1 MRMLKDMSGLFFFTV
16 LFCKRVLENVFLWV
30 FHNLIEVDYI
40 FKQINLINKDEIKIM
55 HLQKTMQKK
64 KSDKQKYSSL

>member
-1 MRMLKDMSGLFFFTV
+1 MRMLKDISGLFFFFTV
-16 LFCKRVLENVFLWV
+16 LFCKRV
-30 FHNLIEVDYI
+30 FHYLIEVDYI

>member
-1 MRMLKDMSGLFFFTV
+1 MRMLKDMSGLFFLLYSFAKGSWKMSC
-16 LFCKRVLENVFLWV
+16 FFEF
-30 FHNLIEVDYI
+30 LIEVDYI